1 MSFSSQIDNMP
12 VVRSRAEFDARSGNP
27 LERLIFNNR
36 LLIAII
42 CVLLT
47 GLLGWQSSHLRI
59 NASFENMMPQS
70 QEYIRNYLDNK
81 DALPGAGNAIRINVE
96 SVTGDIYNPQYLK
109 VLQEI
114 HDTAYLLPGVDRAF
128 QKSLWAPGVRWTEVT
143 EQGFNGGPVMPD
155 DFDGSQKAIDQLRYN
170 VNRAGLIGSLV
181 SNDQKSSVVFV
192 PLLAL
197 NAETGKPLDY
207 AALSKALEDKIRS
220 KQSDKVHIQII
231 GFAKLIGD
239 LIDGLVQ
246 VMTYFVIAS
255 VTAALVIYFYT
266 RCVRSTVLVL
276 LCSQIAVI
284 WQLGL
289 VHLLG
294 FVLDPYSILVP
305 FLVFA
310 IGVSHGAQKMNGI
323 MQDVGRG
330 THKYVAARYTFRRLF
345 LAGVTAL
352 IADVVGFAVLMVI
365 DIPVIRDL
373 AMTASIGVGVLIFT
387 NLMLLPVLL
396 SYTGVSARAA
406 ARSVRTQDG
415 NARSGLGWLSRF
427 TERRF
432 AVPTLGGALVL
443 GVGGFLV
450 SLKLQVGDMDPGAP
464 ELRADSRYNRD
475 NAFITKNYG
484 LSSDQFVI
492 IVKTPPGGGG
502 TFQTLI
508 EQDRL
513 QQKLR
518 ELPSVQ
524 TVASAAQ
531 LVRFAT
537 SGNYEGSPKWLS
549 INRDQSVISQGVNF
563 VTDNNPELLN
573 KAWSVGTV
581 TAYLTDHKAATL
593 DQVVKV
599 AQSFADTHNNEQYQF
614 LLAAGSAGIEAA
626 TNTAVKQANR
636 TMLLMV
642 YAAVIL
648 LCFVTFRSWRAVVVA
663 VIPLMLTSI
672 LCEALMVWLGIGIKV
687 ATLPVIAL
695 GVGIGI
701 DYALYLLSVQL
712 DQQRNGLPLKQAYA
726 NAVNFTGKVVALVG
740 VTLAA
745 GVITWAWSPIKFQAD
760 MGVLLTFMFVWNML
774 GALVL
779 IPALSHFLLTDAKVT
794 PPQTATDNS
803 ASSRAAPICP
813 GTVHMESV

>member
-1 MSFSSQIDNMP
+1 MSFSPQIDNMP

-36 LLIAII
+36 LLIVIV

-47 GLLGWQSSHLRI
+47 GVLGWQSSQLRI

-96 SVTGDIYNPQYLK
+96 SVTGDIYDPQYLK

-128 QKSLWAPGVRWTEVT
+128 QKSLWAPAVRWTEVT

-155 DFDGSQKAIDQLRYN
+155 DFDGSQKALDQLRYN

-266 RCVRSTVLVL
+266 RCVRSTLLVL
-276 LCSQIAVI
+276 LCSQIAVV

-323 MQDVGRG
+323 MQDVGCG

-345 LAGVTAL
+345 LAGLTAL

-373 AMTASIGVGVLIFT
+373 AMTASIGVGVLILT

-396 SYTGVSARAA
+396 SYTGVSAHAA

-415 NARSGLGWLSRF
+415 NAHNGLGRLSRV
-427 TERRF
+427 TERRY
-432 AVPTLGGALVL
+432 AVPILVSALAL

-524 TVASAAQ
+524 TVASAGQ

-599 AQSFADTHNNEQYQF
+599 AQSFADTHNNAQYQF

-648 LCFVTFRSWRAVVVA
+648 LCFITFRSWRAVVVA

-712 DQQRNGLPLKQAYA
+712 AQQRNGLPLKQAYA
-726 NAVNFTGKVVALVG
+726 VAVNFTGKVVALVG

-760 MGVLLTFMFVWNML
+760 MGILLTFMFVWNML

-779 IPALSHFLLTDAKVT
+779 IPALSHFLLKDAGVT
-794 PPQTATDNS
+794 PSQTTTENS
-803 ASSRAAPICP
+803 ACSRTMPIFP
-813 GTVHMESV
+813 ETARLERV